1 MTTTDRTI
9 SEMLT
14 EAQRTLAEAIEAQRR
29 AVVRIAALEAQL
41 AKLLTEN
48 VRLRAEQQTLVGLLP
63 KGARA

>member
-1 MTTTDRTI
+1 MTTPDRTI

-14 EAQRTLAEAIEAQRR
+14 EAQRTLAEAIEVQRR